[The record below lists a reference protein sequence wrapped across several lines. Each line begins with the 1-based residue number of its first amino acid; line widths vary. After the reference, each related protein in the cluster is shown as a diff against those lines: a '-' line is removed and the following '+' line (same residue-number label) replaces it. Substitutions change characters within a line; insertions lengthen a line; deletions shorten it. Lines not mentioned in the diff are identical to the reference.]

1 MENNGVILIK
11 LEYLIEMLDARK
23 TIDIFINEKE
33 SLKYCKVYELL
44 ADPEF
49 MKEYGKREVKGI
61 IYATFDI
68 INVLIEEV

>member
-23 TIDIFINEKE
+23 TINIFKNEKE

-44 ADPEF
+44 ADPAF
-49 MKEYGKREVKGI
+49 IKEYGNREVKGI

>member
-1 MENNGVILIK
+1 MKNNAFISIK
-11 LEYLIEMLDARK
+11 LEDLIEMLDARK
-23 TIDIFINEKE
+23 SINVFKSEKE
-33 SLKYCKVYELL
+33 SIKYCKVYELL

-61 IYATFDI
+61 IYATFNI